1 MSTLFIKK
9 GRQIVLQETKYDNNA
24 VLPVLIRLHSVD

>member
-9 GRQIVLQETKYDNNA
+9 GRPIALQETKYDNNA
-24 VLPVLIRLHSVD
+24 ALPLLIRLHSVD